1 MVRSMT
7 GFGLGRASDPRATVS
22 VELRSVNAKSCDV
35 RVSFPRELAG
45 LELNVQHGVEARV
58 QRGRVDAKVSVEI
71 PPDRLRRPRLNQ
83 EVARAYLAV
92 YRDLGALLGA
102 PLASIE
108 LVAAAP
114 GVIEIEP
121 GPSQDDLLPLVQSAL
136 DQALSELISMRS
148 REGAALGQALIAML
162 DELDA
167 LLTKVIA
174 ELPGAA
180 VARRA
185 RFEQRIAELT
195 AGNVV
200 DPMRLAQEVALL
212 IDRADVSEEL
222 TRLDSHRDHFLDLL
236 AQDEPVGRRLD
247 FLLQEMHR
255 EANTLGAKSSSAAI
269 SHLVIEAKSLLERL
283 REQVQNV
290 E

>member
-7 GFGLGRASDPRATVS
+7 GFGLGRVIDPRATVA

-35 RVSFPRELAG
+35 RVSFPRDLAG
-45 LELNVQHGVEARV
+45 LELAVQHGIEARI
-58 QRGRVDAKVSVEI
+58 QRGRVDAKITIDV
-71 PPDRLRRPRLNQ
+71 PPDRLRRPRLNP
-83 EVARAYLAV
+83 ELARAYQAV
-92 YRDLGALLGA
+92 YRELGTLLGA
-102 PLASIE
+102 PLTSIE

-121 GPSQDDLLPLVQSAL
+121 GPSLEDLFPLVEATL
-136 DQALSELISMRS
+136 DQALSELVMMRA
-148 REGAALGQALIAML
+148 REGGALGQALGSML
-162 DELDA
+162 DDLDA
-167 LLTKVIA
+167 LLAKVMA

-180 VARRA
+180 VARRV
-185 RFEQRIAELT
+185 RFEGRIAELT
-195 AGNVV
+195 ASEGV

-222 TRLDSHRDHFLDLL
+222 TRLDSHRNHFLDLL

-255 EANTLGAKSSSAAI
+255 EMNTLGAKASSAVI